1 MKLIRIPALMI
12 MTGLAAVLPAEAATT
27 RGQIIGDNV
36 NLRAKDLPEAEVVTQ
51 MNDGDAVE
59 IKGYSGEWAEV
70 VPPEKADLWVHKD
83 FVEDG
88 VVRGK
93 TLNVRAGPGINFN
106 VVGTLSRGEKLTIR
120 GEMTEWYKIAPP
132 AVCSLWVSRPYVGS
146 PSKPKP
152 VEVAR
157 TEQPRPRP
165 AAQPVRQ
172 TATVPAPVR
181 RPEEA
186 RVEPPAPQRQTITI
200 PPRVVTAAPAAEG
213 MQSDLPANWKL
224 IPLEGQGKRIERAGR
239 LKSVGWRLRRPSHFR
254 LVRYLDTGRYETI
267 CFVRGNREQLS
278 EWVDEEIGIRGR
290 EYWIQS
296 EKYPVV
302 VVDQLMLPARTRPQ
316 ASPMDQPVPPVRP
329 RPVPPA
335 FEPAN

>member
-1 MKLIRIPALMI
+1 MKVFRIPALMI
-12 MTGLAAVLPAEAATT
+12 LAGLAAVLPAEAATT

-51 MNDGDAVE
+51 LNDGDAVE
-59 IKGYSGEWAEV
+59 IKGNSGDWAEV

-83 FVEDG
+83 FVQDG

-106 VVGTLSRGEKLTIR
+106 VVGTLSRGDKVTVR

-132 AVCSLWVSRPYVGS
+132 AACSLWVSRQYVGS

-152 VEVAR
+152 EP
-157 TEQPRPRP
+157 ERPRP
-165 AAQPVRQ
+165 VVPPARQ

-181 RPEEA
+181 RPDDA
-186 RVEPPAPQRQTITI
+186 RVEQPAPQRQTVTI
-200 PPRVVTAAPAAEG
+200 PPRVVAAAPAAEG
-213 MQSDLPANWKL
+213 VQSDLPANWKL
-224 IPLEGQGKRIERAGR
+224 IPLEGQGKRIERSGR
-239 LKSVGWRLRRPSHFR
+239 LRSVGWRLRRPSHFR
-254 LVRYLDTGRYETI
+254 LVRYLDSGRFETI
-267 CFVRGNREQLS
+267 CYIRGNREQLS

-290 EYWIQS
+290 EYWIQN

-316 ASPMDQPVPPVRP
+316 GSPMDQPVPPVRP

-335 FEPAN
+335 FEPTN